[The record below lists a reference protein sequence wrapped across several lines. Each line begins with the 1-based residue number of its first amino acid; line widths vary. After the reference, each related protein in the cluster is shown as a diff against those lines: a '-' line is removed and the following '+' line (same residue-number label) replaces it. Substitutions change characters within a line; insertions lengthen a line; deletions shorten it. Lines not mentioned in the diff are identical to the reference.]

1 MQTSTLNRN
10 GCVLTPLRGQQPN
23 HADLMESNDLLRPQ
37 FIQSLLARPAEPVAQ
52 ASVDLWAQL
61 SAQIISII
69 GEGGF
74 NSLYTRTVDLTLS
87 SYPWLAASGP
97 LPQRG
102 ARFSD
107 LKTSLQAQP
116 PAQASAANAQ
126 LLITFTDILAS
137 LIGEQLTIRILQTAW
152 GQNGQDK
159 TGKEF
164 IHE

>member
-23 HADLMESNDLLRPQ
+23 HADLMESNDLLRHQ
-37 FIQSLLARPAEPVAQ
+37 FIQSLLARPSEPVAQ
-52 ASVDLWAQL
+52 ASVDLWAPL
-61 SAQIISII
+61 AAQIISII

-74 NSLYTRTVDLTLS
+74 NSLYNRSVDLTLP
-87 SYPWLAASGP
+87 SYPWLAANG
-97 LPQRG
+97 
-102 ARFSD
+102 
-107 LKTSLQAQP
+107 P

-159 TGKEF
+159 IGKEF